1 MYHKIGNGQISN
13 TFLYAWSL
21 TRPISISNWTMV
33 MDMTNYDKL
42 SMSEGRE
49 TYPQGLLLQPTSA
62 YSVWFYKKLSDK
74 KINCL
79 LI

>member
-1 MYHKIGNGQISN
+1 MYHEIGNGQISN

-49 TYPQGLLLQPTSA
+49 TYPRGLLLQPTSA
-62 YSVWFYKKLSDK
+62 YLVWFYKKLSDK
-74 KINCL
+74 KINC
-79 LI
+79 

>member
-1 MYHKIGNGQISN
+1 MIEMDYIHT
-13 TFLYAWSL
+13 TFLYAWSS

-49 TYPQGLLLQPTSA
+49 TYPRGLLLQPTNT
-62 YSVWFYKKLSDK
+62 YSVWFYKKFSDK
-74 KINCL
+74 KETRSW